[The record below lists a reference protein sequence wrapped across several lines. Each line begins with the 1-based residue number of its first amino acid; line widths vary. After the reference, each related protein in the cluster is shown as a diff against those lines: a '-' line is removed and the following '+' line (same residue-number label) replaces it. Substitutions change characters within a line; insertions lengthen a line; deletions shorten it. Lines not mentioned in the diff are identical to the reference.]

1 MKFLVTLSVLGL
13 ALSLSTQLS
22 MEKPEDQSAIIN
34 EFADNFDMLIQDTLG
49 NVFFTASD
57 QLRSDIA
64 VVKEAIEEEEE
75 AADVDETEEAEEDW
89 SEPLLSDVGDVLL
102 QALADAGKLLSDE
115 FKKSLEAFAEKG
127 KERAAGQ
134 AFLRALKNK

>member
-64 VVKEAIEEEEE
+64 VIKEVIEEEEE